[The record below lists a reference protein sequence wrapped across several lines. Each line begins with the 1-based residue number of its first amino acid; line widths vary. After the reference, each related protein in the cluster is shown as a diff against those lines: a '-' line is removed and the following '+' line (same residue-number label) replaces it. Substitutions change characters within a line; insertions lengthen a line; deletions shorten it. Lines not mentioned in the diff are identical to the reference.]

1 MKSADRAAAGA
12 REWIA
17 KAEND
22 LVNAAHT
29 LTLGARCPTDTVCF
43 HAQQCAEKY
52 LKALLTFRGTDFAK
66 THDLEALAARLRNGH
81 RPGLS
86 HDDLARLTRY
96 ATVTRYPGAEDIS
109 LAGARAALAAARR
122 IRRAIRTVL
131 PKSLLRKTSGNR
143 LPAGRK

>member
-1 MKSADRAAAGA
+1 MKNDDRATAVA

-52 LKALLTFRGTDFAK
+52 LKALLTVRAADFAK

-81 RPGLS
+81 RPELS
-86 HDDLARLTRY
+86 RDDLARLTRY

-122 IRRAIRTVL
+122 IRRAIRAVL
-131 PKSLLRKTSGNR
+131 PKTVLRKASGNR